1 MAWQLDFAMYPADGF
16 VATEGCVELS
26 CIDWLTSGEP
36 QWAMVVEFSDIVQ
49 ASSS

>member
-1 MAWQLDFAMYPADGF
+1 MYPADGF

-26 CIDWLTSGEP
+26 CIDWLTSGGGGGEP
-36 QWAMVVEFSDIVQ
+36 KWAVEVEFTEIVQ

>member
-26 CIDWLTSGEP
+26 CIDWLWEL
-36 QWAMVVEFSDIVQ
+36 QWAMEVEFSDIVQ

>member
-26 CIDWLTSGEP
+26 CIDWLREP
-36 QWAMVVEFSDIVQ
+36 QWAMEVEFSDIVQ